1 MKSYV
6 KNVAQSLRF
15 PSDTET
21 LEDFFLFAGS
31 SPAREGFSWT
41 ARVDRWREHGVVT
54 VNIRGTKVDK
64 GYNVMPIFPQLW
76 ARALNN
82 KLTEANTADIKEET
96 PIMLESVKNTAN
108 TIVDQNKAAGILA
121 AELTVGRTANEFL
134 MAKVVKTL
142 PWWKRCF
149 VKENSWLGKLAVA
162 QVANALIQQT
172 SDNKRLQRIGDA
184 MLKESVIE
192 ATVYSDQIT
201 GLIMGLEE
209 AVGLPFLDKIM
220 SEK

>member
-54 VNIRGTKVDK
+54 VNIRGTKVIK

-76 ARALNN
+76 HRAL
-82 KLTEANTADIKEET
+82 KEDSPTKEPIKEET
-96 PIMLESVKNTAN
+96 PIMLESVKTTAN